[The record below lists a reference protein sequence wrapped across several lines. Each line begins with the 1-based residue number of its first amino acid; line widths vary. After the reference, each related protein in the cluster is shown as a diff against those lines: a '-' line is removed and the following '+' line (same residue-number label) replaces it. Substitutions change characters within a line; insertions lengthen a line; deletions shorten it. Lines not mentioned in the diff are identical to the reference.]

1 MKPINKYI
9 VVKDIEEE
17 VKTESGLLLSS
28 TDKDSFR
35 YCKALVVEPGT
46 EVNSIARGDVV
57 YYDKARSFTIIIK
70 DNPMTIIQERDVV
83 VVL

>member
-35 YCKALVVEPGT
+35 YCKALVVEQGT
-46 EVNSIARGDVV
+46 EVNSIAKGDVV
-57 YYDKARSFTIIIK
+57 YYDKARSFTMIIK
-70 DNPMTIIQERDVV
+70 DEPMTIIQERDVV
-83 VVL
+83 VVE